1 MKMTKDELSDLI
13 KKEFDKTIE
22 PYLKVKRPTFN
33 DTKDKPEI
41 ISGIGKKYK
50 ELFGDQTKLK
60 NDFDDLEDF
69 LKAVKG
75 GFDPRL
81 KDLSTLTDAGVL
93 LPDEFKADLLDS
105 SLEDEIVRPR
115 AMSYGLKFG
124 KGKTLKVPAF
134 LDVNHSTSGIAGV
147 EASWGAELSQKDK
160 TEPKFRMVEMALKK
174 LFCYTESS
182 DELIQQ
188 SGIPMKEVIG
198 IAFRKAISFYQDLA
212 YLRGDGEGEPLGVL
226 NSGALLVQQKED
238 EQADNTICFENLIGI
253 FGKMLPGSL
262 KRCVWVASISTLPQ
276 LMQITITSESGANIR
291 VMQEVAGR
299 FYMLGREILF
309 TEKVPALGNKGCLGL
324 YDFSAYAVLLGEDV
338 GLESSIHTG
347 FREDKTA
354 WRFVLNV
361 DGQPTVEDTLT
372 CYDGETIVSPFVCLG
387 DVKTA

>member
-1 MKMTKDELSDLI
+1 MKLTNVELRDLV
-13 KKEFDKTIE
+13 KAEFDKAIA
-22 PYLKVKRPTFN
+22 PYLKVQRPTD
-33 DTKDKPEI
+33 DTESSKKM
-41 ISGIGKKYK
+41 ISGIGKKYR
-50 ELFGDQTKLK
+50 ELFGDQTVIK

-75 GFDPRL
+75 RFDPRL
-81 KDLSTLTDAGVL
+81 KDLSTSSDAGVL

-105 SLEDEIVRPR
+105 ALEEDEIVRPR
-115 AMSYGLKFG
+115 SMSYGLKSG
-124 KGKTLKVPAF
+124 RGKTLKVPAF

-147 EASWGAELSQKDK
+147 EATWGAELSQKDK
-160 TEPKFRMVEMALKK
+160 TEPKFRMIEMTLKK

-188 SGIPMKEVIG
+188 SGIPMREVIG
-198 IAFRKAISFYQDLA
+198 IAFRKALSFYQDLA

-238 EQADNTICFENLIGI
+238 EQVDDTIVFENLVGI